1 MRSKLEVCIDSI
13 SGLEACINGKAD
25 RIELCSS
32 LELGG
37 LTPSD
42 ELMKLASD
50 VNIPCRVMI
59 RPKKGSFEYSS
70 RDLHHMFDDI
80 DKARSY
86 NFDGVVFGA
95 TLLNGELDQEF
106 LGQLIRYSD
115 GIKKTLHRA
124 VDTIPKTIEAVE
136 IAINLGFDTI
146 LSSGGYETVIEG
158 LAVLKEMQQRAS
170 GRIEIMPGSGIN
182 PQNISEI
189 LSGCHFAWV
198 HSSCS
203 IHRQNR
209 KITDS
214 QTIKEI
220 KTAINV

>member
-1 MRSKLEVCIDSI
+1 MTSKLEVCIDSI
-13 SGLEACINGKAD
+13 SGLEACVNGNAD

-32 LELGG
+32 FELGG

-42 ELMKLASD
+42 ELMKLASE

-59 RPKKGSFEYSS
+59 RPKKGSFECSS
-70 RDLHHMFDDI
+70 KNLHLMFRDI
-80 DKARSY
+80 DKARAY
-86 NFDGVVFGA
+86 NLDGVVFGV

-106 LGQLIRYSD
+106 LDELIRHSD
-115 GIKKTLHRA
+115 GFKKTLHRA

-136 IAINLGFDTI
+136 IAINLGFDMI
-146 LSSGGYETVIEG
+146 LSSGGYETAMEG
-158 LAVLKEMQQRAS
+158 LAVLKAMQQRAS

-189 LSGCHFAWV
+189 LSDCDFAWL

-203 IHRQNR
+203 IRRQNN

-214 QTIKEI
+214 QTIKDI
-220 KTAINV
+220 KNAINL

>member
-1 MRSKLEVCIDSI
+1 MDKALWTTTQQI
-13 SGLEACINGKAD
+13 SAIQSG
-25 RIELCSS
+25 EL
-32 LELGG
+32 
-37 LTPSD
+37 T
-42 ELMKLASD
+42 
-50 VNIPCRVMI
+50 
-59 RPKKGSFEYSS
+59 S
-70 RDLHHMFDDI
+70 RDLLEIYIDRIDRLNPAINAVITRDFEAARKQADDI

-106 LGQLIRYSD
+106 LDQLIRYSD
-115 GIKKTLHRA
+115 GLKKTLHRA

-146 LSSGGYETVIEG
+146 LSSGGYETAMEG
-158 LAVLKEMQQRAS
+158 LAVLTEMQQIAS
-170 GRIEIMPGSGIN
+170 SRIEIMPGSGIN

-189 LSGCHFAWV
+189 LSECGFAWL

-203 IHRQNR
+203 THRQNR

-220 KTAINV
+220 KNAINV